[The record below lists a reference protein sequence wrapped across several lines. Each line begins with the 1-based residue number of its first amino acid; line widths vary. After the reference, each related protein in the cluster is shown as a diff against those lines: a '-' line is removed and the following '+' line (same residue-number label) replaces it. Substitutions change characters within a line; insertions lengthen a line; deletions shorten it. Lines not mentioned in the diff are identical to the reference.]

1 MINDWGKGWH
11 LWCKLRWEI
20 DVYSLDHQIIL
31 GAGGNTRKL
40 FMVGWYNAA
49 VLESGLSIFNKVKYV
64 YMLWCSSSFQE
75 FLPNAQIDMLRMFS
89 AVVHGSQELE
99 TTYVSFIREWIKKI
113 YKHTIEYDV
122 VTRRNELNFHGATWI
137 DLINKTVQKLR
148 KSAADSI
155 VSCL

>member
-1 MINDWGKGWH
+1 
-11 LWCKLRWEI
+11 
-20 DVYSLDHQIIL
+20 
-31 GAGGNTRKL
+31 
-40 FMVGWYNAA
+40 
-49 VLESGLSIFNKVKYV
+49 
-64 YMLWCSSSFQE
+64 
-75 FLPNAQIDMLRMFS
+75 MLRMFS

-99 TTYVSFIREWIKKI
+99 TAYVSFIREWIKKI